1 MLSRDNLPMKLL
13 PPCLDLLR
21 ELLDERDLIRVV
33 VEIINELR
41 DIGEDDEGEPVVRVL
56 SISFTSIYIILF
68 NLE

>member
-1 MLSRDNLPMKLL
+1 MKLL